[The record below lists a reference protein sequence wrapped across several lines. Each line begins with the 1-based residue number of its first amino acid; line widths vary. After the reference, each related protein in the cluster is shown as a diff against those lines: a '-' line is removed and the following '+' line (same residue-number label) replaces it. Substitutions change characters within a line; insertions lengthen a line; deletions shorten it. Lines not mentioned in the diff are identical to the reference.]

1 MHKLF
6 NRQKKIEKLRIKHT
20 QCDLSLKKEYKKLF
34 YDNLKIL
41 KLKKQKLR
49 PGEGHARRLSGSRI
63 SHQEAKSAQCKRP
76 RAVRGSP

>member
-41 KLKKQKLR
+41 KLKKQKL
-49 PGEGHARRLSGSRI
+49 HIKDLI
-63 SHQEAKSAQCKRP
+63 SSI
-76 RAVRGSP
+76 SSF